1 MSEFKFAWAP
11 VANGIEVNGY
21 SSRNGEK
28 AIPISDWPDA
38 AKQRAISVLAK
49 LEALCEEG
57 DPRIQR
63 TTTGYVIAHEVIADL
78 SEHQAR
84 LIGLPPNIPL
94 ELRLALS
101 GPLVSERTRVQITWH
116 NSSGLRVRGQEAKTI
131 FFDGINEYRIPNPL
145 YGLLCA
151 ADQFDAWDGNSLDDR
166 LVLISNLKFAL
177 ELCSGE
183 KLSADDGLGTMR
195 FSHASAV
202 SLDVKISSG
211 GIDFDPIMFSRQARD
226 ESINNGQV
234 IAESQSLLSPELQ
247 KVFANQFRLQQQA
260 KPTYVLERGHYVFI
274 DPEIRAA
281 VACIKKYQLKTPE
294 EKARFVKSPQSFMRE
309 DLIASGI
316 SEEVADQVVASA
328 FVETDGFSARVLEI
342 GLWQPPVLPFVKR
355 NPKTWLPEGYG
366 LKVGS
371 QSYVV
376 KEPDIHTLAK
386 DVASA
391 IKDKQAAV
399 KIPNSSD
406 EIPATPDSLQALNVL
421 IENVL
426 KLPPVEV
433 DVPAEE
439 VRKNP
444 IEKIKPGLTKSQK
457 SILRVQDNFQSES
470 FVAQFSPRYAFNG
483 LEVPNGLKSKLKE
496 HQNIGVSWMQES
508 WALGYPGV
516 LLADDMGLGKTFQTL
531 AFLAWLKEK
540 NKTKNKQPILV
551 VAPISLLGNW
561 EKEAAIHLD
570 EEALGSMALLYGS
583 NIKDYKIDASLKSD
597 VVEGRST
604 LDTSSLKGYDWI
616 LTNYNTMRDFH
627 ISLAAIDFQCIVFDE
642 MQNIKNPKAM
652 MTNAAQS
659 LNSEFQ
665 IGLTGTPI
673 ENSLADIWTIFDT
686 LMPGFLGLGD
696 LKRFMDHYT
705 ADKPENLKEL
715 KTRLS
720 NAKQGQPAPMLR
732 RMKYEVAKDLPKKT
746 EKIIDQEMPGV
757 QASAYLEVINQAK
770 SGVVGKSKL
779 EMIHNMRSISLHPNY
794 GNFEID
800 EDAREFI
807 EDSARLKVMLKV
819 LEDINQR
826 GEKVLVF
833 IESLAMQQWLAFFLK
848 DHFKLPAYPMRIYG
862 DTSADKRTA
871 VVSKFQSPE
880 NIGFDVLLLSPKAAG
895 VGLTLTAAA
904 NVIHL
909 TRWWNP
915 AVEDQCTDRVYR
927 IGQDKEVTVYIPR
940 SIHPLY
946 GHGSFDCL
954 LHEILESKRALS
966 REMLIP
972 MEAAGDI
979 DYIFSKSTGDQ

>member
-1 MSEFKFAWAP
+1 MSDFKFSWVP
-11 VANGIEVNGY
+11 VASGIEIIGL
-21 SSRNGEK
+21 SLTNGEK
-28 AIPISDWPDA
+28 PLAMSEWPHSVR
-38 AKQRAISVLAK
+38 QRAISVLAK
-49 LEALCEEG
+49 LEALCEAE
-57 DPRIQR
+57 DSRVQR
-63 TTTGYVIAHEVIADL
+63 AANGYLIAHELIADL

-84 LIGLPPNIPL
+84 LIGLPGNIPL

-101 GPLVSERTRVQITWH
+101 GPLVNEKTKVQITWH
-116 NSSGLRVRGQEAKTI
+116 NSSGQRVRGQEAKTI
-131 FFDGINEYRIPNPL
+131 FFDGVSEYRIPNPL
-145 YGLLCA
+145 YSLICA
-151 ADQFDAWDGNSLDDR
+151 AEQFDGWSAGALDDR
-166 LVLISNLKFAL
+166 LILISNLKSAL
-177 ELCSGE
+177 ELCVGE
-183 KLSADDGLGTMR
+183 KISADDGLGTMR

-202 SLDVKISSG
+202 SLDVKMSSSG
-211 GIDFDPIMFSRQARD
+211 VDFDPVVFSK
-226 ESINNGQV
+226 EVINQNSANGEVVQ
-234 IAESQSLLSPELQ
+234 ESQSLLSPELQ
-247 KVFANQFRLQQQA
+247 KVFSQQFRAQSQS

-274 DPEIRAA
+274 DPGIRSAI
-281 VACIKKYQLKTPE
+281 ACIKKYQTKSPE
-294 EKARFVKSPQSFMRE
+294 EKARFIKSPQSFIRD
-309 DLIASGI
+309 DLIASGMPEDAVDEI
-316 SEEVADQVVASA
+316 VAST
-328 FVETDGFSARVLEI
+328 FVETDSFSARVLEI

-366 LKVGS
+366 LKVGAET
-371 QSYVV
+371 YVI
-376 KEPDIHTLAK
+376 KEADIHSLAK

-391 IKDKQAAV
+391 IKDKQASV
-399 KIPNSSD
+399 KIPSG
-406 EIPATPDSLQALNVL
+406 EAVIPASTDTLQALNVL
-421 IENVL
+421 IAHVL
-426 KLPPVEV
+426 KLPPVEI
-433 DVPAEE
+433 DIPEE
-439 VRKNP
+439 STRKNP
-444 IEKIKPGLTKSQK
+444 VEKIKPVLTRSQK
-457 SILRVQDNFQSES
+457 SILRVQDNFHSES
-470 FVAQFSPRYAFNG
+470 FVAQFSPRYQFKG
-483 LEVPNGLKSKLKE
+483 LEIPGGLKSKLKE

-508 WALGYPGV
+508 WALGYPGI

-531 AFLAWLKEK
+531 TFLAWLKER
-540 NKTKNKQPILV
+540 NITKAKQPILV
-551 VAPISLLGNW
+551 VAPLSLLGNW
-561 EKEAAIHLD
+561 EKEAAIHLND
-570 EEALGSMALLYGS
+570 DVLGSMALLYGS
-583 NIKDYKIDASLKSD
+583 NIKDYKINKGSRPD
-597 VVEGRST
+597 VVEGEAT
-604 LDTSSLKGYDWI
+604 LDINSLKGYDWI
-616 LTNYNTMRDFH
+616 LTNYNTMRDYH

-652 MTNAAQS
+652 MTNSAQA

-715 KTRLS
+715 KARLS

-746 EKIIDQEMPGV
+746 EKIIDEEMPV
-757 QASAYLEVINQAK
+757 AQAIAYLEVINQAK
-770 SGVVGKSKL
+770 GGAIGKSKL

-800 EDAREFI
+800 GDAKEFI
-807 EDSARLKVMLKV
+807 ADSARLKVMLQV
-819 LEDINQR
+819 LEKIYQR

-833 IESLAMQQWLAFFLK
+833 IESLAMQEWLAFFLK
-848 DHFKLPAYPMRIYG
+848 EHFKLPAYPMRIYG
-862 DTSADKRTA
+862 DTSADKRTK
-871 VVSKFQSPE
+871 VVSKFQSPD
-880 NIGFDVLLLSPKAAG
+880 NLGFDVLLLSPKAAG

-909 TRWWNP
+909 SRWWNP

-972 MEAAGDI
+972 MEGAGDV
-979 DYIFSKSTGDQ
+979 DYIFARSTG

>member
-1 MSEFKFAWAP
+1 MSEFKFSYKP
-11 VANGIEVNGY
+11 VANGIEVIGQHSDNGGQALPV
-21 SSRNGEK
+21 SE
-28 AIPISDWPDA
+28 WPDT

-49 LEALCEEG
+49 LEALCEDG
-57 DPRIQR
+57 DYRIQR
-63 TTTGYVIAHEVIADL
+63 TPTGYVVAHEVIADL

-84 LIGLPPNIPL
+84 LIGLPGNIPF

-101 GPLVSERTRVQITWH
+101 GPLVSERTKAQITWH

-131 FFDGINEYRIPNPL
+131 FFDGVNEYRIPNPL

-151 ADQFDAWDGNSLDDR
+151 ADQFDAWNGNSLDER
-166 LVLISNLKFAL
+166 LVLISSLKSAL

-202 SLDVKISSG
+202 SLDVKISG
-211 GIDFDPIMFSRQARD
+211 DGVDFDPMIFSQEIVD
-226 ESINNGQV
+226 QSSDSGEV

-247 KVFANQFRLQQQA
+247 KVFANQFKLQPQA

-281 VACIKKYQLKTPE
+281 IACIKKYQTKTPE
-294 EKARFVKSPQSFMRE
+294 EKARFVKSPQSFIRD

-316 SEEVADQVVASA
+316 SEEVADQVVASS

-376 KEPDIHTLAK
+376 KESDIHSLAK

-391 IKDKQAAV
+391 IKGKQATV

-406 EIPATPDSLQALNVL
+406 EIPANPDSLQALNVL
-421 IENVL
+421 IEHVL

-433 DVPAEE
+433 DLPSEDI
-439 VRKNP
+439 RKNP
-444 IEKIKPGLTKSQK
+444 IEKQKPRLTKSQK

-470 FVAQFSPRYAFNG
+470 FVAQFSPRYGFNG
-483 LEVPNGLKSKLKE
+483 LEIPNGLKSQLKE

-531 AFLAWLKEK
+531 AFLAWLKGK

-570 EEALGSMALLYGS
+570 KEALGSMALLYGN
-583 NIKDYKIDASLKSD
+583 NIKDYKIDASTKSD

-604 LDTSSLKGYDWI
+604 LDTSLLKGYDWI
-616 LTNYNTMRDFH
+616 LTNYNTMRDYH
-627 ISLAAIDFQCIVFDE
+627 ISLATIDFQCIVFDE

-659 LNSEFQ
+659 LNAEFQ
-665 IGLTGTPI
+665 VGLTGTPI

-715 KTRLS
+715 KARLS

-746 EKIIDQEMPGV
+746 EKIIDEEMPGA

-770 SGVVGKSKL
+770 GGVIGRSKL

-800 EDAREFI
+800 GDANEFI
-807 EDSARLKVMLKV
+807 ADSARLKVMLQV
-819 LEDINQR
+819 LEKIHQR

-833 IESLAMQQWLAFFLK
+833 IESLAMQEWLAFFLK
-848 DHFKLPAYPMRIYG
+848 EHFKLPAYPMRIYG
-862 DTSADKRTA
+862 DTSAEKRTN
-871 VVSKFQSPE
+871 VVSKFQSPD
-880 NIGFDVLLLSPKAAG
+880 NLGFDVLLLSPKAAG

-909 TRWWNP
+909 SRWWNP

-972 MEAAGDI
+972 MEGAGDV
-979 DYIFSKSTGDQ
+979 DYIFARSTS

>member
-1 MSEFKFAWAP
+1 MSEFKFRWAP
-11 VANGIEVNGY
+11 VANGIEVIGY
-21 SSRNGEK
+21 GLLDGEN
-28 AIPISDWPDA
+28 ALPVSEWPESV
-38 AKQRAISVLAK
+38 KQRSISVLAK

-57 DPRIQR
+57 DERIQR
-63 TTTGYVIAHEVIADL
+63 LPNGYVIAHEIVADL

-84 LIGLPPNIPL
+84 LIGLPGNIPF

-101 GPLVSERTRVQITWH
+101 GPLVSERTKVQITWH
-116 NSSGLRVRGQEAKTI
+116 NSSGVRVRGQEAKTI
-131 FFDGINEYRIPNPL
+131 FFDGVNEYRIPNPL
-145 YGLLCA
+145 YSLLCA
-151 ADQFDAWDGNSLDDR
+151 ADQFDGWDGNSLDDR
-166 LVLISNLKFAL
+166 LVLISNLKSAL

-202 SLDVKISSG
+202 SLDVKVSG
-211 GIDFDPIMFSRQARD
+211 SGIDFDPIMFSREIVDQSSD
-226 ESINNGQV
+226 NGEV
-234 IAESQSLLSPELQ
+234 LAESQSLLSPDLQ
-247 KVFANQFRLQQQA
+247 KVFASQFKTQQQV

-281 VACIKKYQLKTPE
+281 VACIKKYQSKTPE
-294 EKARFVKSPQSFMRE
+294 EKARFVKSPQSFIRD
-309 DLIASGI
+309 DLIANGV
-316 SEEVADQVVASA
+316 SEEIADQVVASS

-371 QSYVV
+371 QTFVI
-376 KEPDIHTLAK
+376 KEPDIHSLAK
-386 DVASA
+386 DIASA
-391 IKDKQAAV
+391 IKDKQPSV
-399 KIPNSSD
+399 KIPNGSD
-406 EIPATPDSLQALNVL
+406 EIPANTDSLQALNVL
-421 IENVL
+421 IEHVL
-426 KLPPVEV
+426 KLPPVEI
-433 DVPAEE
+433 DVPGEE
-439 VRKNP
+439 AKKNP
-444 IEKIKPGLTKSQK
+444 IEKLKPGLTKSQK

-483 LEVPNGLKSKLKE
+483 LDVPNGLKSQLKE

-531 AFLAWLKEK
+531 AFLAWLKER
-540 NKTKNKQPILV
+540 NKGKNKQPILV

-561 EKEAAIHLD
+561 EKEAAIHLN

-583 NIKDYKIDASLKSD
+583 NIKDYKINAGSKSD

-604 LDTSSLKGYDWI
+604 LDTSLLKGYDWI
-616 LTNYNTMRDFH
+616 LTNYNTMRDYH
-627 ISLAAIDFQCIVFDE
+627 ISLATIDFQCIVFDE

-659 LNSEFQ
+659 LNAEFQ
-665 IGLTGTPI
+665 VGLTGTPI

-746 EKIIDQEMPGV
+746 EKIIDEEMPSV
-757 QASAYLEVINQAK
+757 QASAYLEIINQAK
-770 SGVVGKSKL
+770 GGAIGKSKL

-794 GNFEID
+794 GSFEID
-800 EDAREFI
+800 GDAREFI
-807 EDSARLKVMLKV
+807 NDSARLKVMINV
-819 LEDINQR
+819 LEEIYKR

-833 IESLAMQQWLAFFLK
+833 IESLAMQEWLAFFLK
-848 DHFKLPAYPMRIYG
+848 EHFKLPTYPMRIYG
-862 DTSADKRTA
+862 DTSADKRTT
-871 VVSKFQSPE
+871 VVSKFQSPD
-880 NIGFDVLLLSPKAAG
+880 NLGFDVLLLSPKAAG
-895 VGLTLTAAA
+895 VGLTLTAAT

-909 TRWWNP
+909 SRWWNP

-972 MEAAGDI
+972 MEGAGDV
-979 DYIFSKSTGDQ
+979 DYIFAKSTG